1 MEYLLAL
8 VLHPLLPMTLLLINN
23 FVMLIVDYK
32 IVLAASKILIT
43 VPDVLQAMCLLGT
56 LVS

>member
-8 VLHPLLPMTLLLINN
+8 VLHPLLPMTLLPINN
-23 FVMLIVDYK
+23 FAMLIVDYK